1 MFITKKETL
10 KFLAI
15 GLGALLLT
23 FIIHPGAILRLND
36 VPLLYNYRTYTSLI
50 TSRVRPHKIVAI
62 TIDNYTL
69 DKIGERYPFKRS
81 RYADLIKIMDQEGVS
96 VLGFDLVFE
105 GESEDAGQ
113 DALLVEALRKAS
125 KTRVILAAYY
135 DITRE
140 VHVFPERKFQE
151 VSYGV
156 GKVETGT
163 RADTVVR
170 VAGIS
175 SEIQGATHYSF
186 LVELLAAYLNKPKRD
201 VALQI
206 PVAPEPLNL
215 LTRETN
221 QKKFR
226 VNYQVRPEDTAIIP
240 KFSLYD
246 ILHNLDALKKEYGVD
261 FLKDSLVVVC
271 TEGAMLKDNMDTPLG
286 VMPGGYTHVNALITF
301 LSGKFLAEQSWLSV
315 AMIAGSFL
323 LLLAA
328 LVSLSFSLNVLF
340 LLAIIA
346 LNFTVAVAATHMGLF
361 YGQFY
366 RAVVFTF
373 IFFLFGTLSKYLY
386 YLYQTQ
392 KIKSRVTLDPLRGIF
407 TLRYFY
413 FKLDLESFVV
423 HPGKNIYLAFLFLE
437 NFRVETEGIS
447 LAALQSVWRQMTP
460 VLNAGRNCWA
470 GYTQEELVGRIICPQ
485 QEIRP
490 RITSMRNS
498 LGAIFQEKTLSV
510 RPRIVYVQFK
520 KGYSLKELIYVA
532 FKELKKS
539 QDEILELPKE
549 TIPAPAAAVSVSYEG
564 EASVLDS
571 LYEDIEEKN
580 RFLLSLVED
589 LNKEHARSRDMFF
602 QVILSLVNALE
613 ARDPYTE
620 GHSQRVAGYADMVAQ
635 QLGWNKEEREKL
647 RKASL
652 LHDLGKIGIPDGILH
667 KRDRLNDEEFDFI
680 KKHEIIAVKILEP
693 IRELAEVLPW
703 ILYHHERWD
712 GKGYPHG
719 LGGNAIPVAAQLM
732 SLADVYDALT
742 TGRDYKKAFSPEET
756 LAEIEKGKGAQ
767 FNPELADVFI
777 RGIRAMLFQK

>member
-1 MFITKKETL
+1 
-10 KFLAI
+10 
-15 GLGALLLT
+15 
-23 FIIHPGAILRLND
+23 
-36 VPLLYNYRTYTSLI
+36 
-50 TSRVRPHKIVAI
+50 
-62 TIDNYTL
+62 
-69 DKIGERYPFKRS
+69 
-81 RYADLIKIMDQEGVS
+81 
-96 VLGFDLVFE
+96 
-105 GESEDAGQ
+105 
-113 DALLVEALRKAS
+113 
-125 KTRVILAAYY
+125 
-135 DITRE
+135 
-140 VHVFPERKFQE
+140 
-151 VSYGV
+151 
-156 GKVETGT
+156 
-163 RADTVVR
+163 
-170 VAGIS
+170 
-175 SEIQGATHYSF
+175 
-186 LVELLAAYLNKPKRD
+186 
-201 VALQI
+201 
-206 PVAPEPLNL
+206 
-215 LTRETN
+215 
-221 QKKFR
+221 
-226 VNYQVRPEDTAIIP
+226 
-240 KFSLYD
+240 
-246 ILHNLDALKKEYGVD
+246 
-261 FLKDSLVVVC
+261 
-271 TEGAMLKDNMDTPLG
+271 
-286 VMPGGYTHVNALITF
+286 
-301 LSGKFLAEQSWLSV
+301 
-315 AMIAGSFL
+315 
-323 LLLAA
+323 
-328 LVSLSFSLNVLF
+328 
-340 LLAIIA
+340 
-346 LNFTVAVAATHMGLF
+346 
-361 YGQFY
+361 
-366 RAVVFTF
+366 
-373 IFFLFGTLSKYLY
+373 
-386 YLYQTQ
+386 
-392 KIKSRVTLDPLRGIF
+392 
-407 TLRYFY
+407 
-413 FKLDLESFVV
+413 
-423 HPGKNIYLAFLFLE
+423 
-437 NFRVETEGIS
+437 
-447 LAALQSVWRQMTP
+447 
-460 VLNAGRNCWA
+460 
-470 GYTQEELVGRIICPQ
+470 
-485 QEIRP
+485 
-490 RITSMRNS
+490 MRNS

-742 TGRDYKKAFSPEET
+742 TGRDYKKAVSPEET